1 MQIQRA
7 REMGFCFGV
16 RRAITILE
24 RAVAKHGLV
33 ETLGEV
39 VHNRQ
44 VVERLAQKGVLV
56 AESLDKMGGKTV
68 AITSHGVEPGVVAEM
83 RARGLK
89 VIDATC
95 PFVRKAQRTA
105 QTMAQAGFFV
115 VLFGD
120 AEHPEVRGVLGWAGQ
135 RGVVTDDPAQA
146 ASATKRLKRV
156 GILSQ
161 TTQSLA
167 HYSAFVQ
174 ELTRMTIGRT
184 TELRM
189 VNTICDATTER
200 QTAALEL
207 ARRVD
212 LMLVIGGYH
221 SANTR
226 RLAELCTESRVETHH
241 IETAADLDP
250 SWLHPELRVGIT
262 AGASTPDDVIEEVVA
277 CLKKVARAWSTPV
290 RQGA

>member
-1 MQIQRA
+1 MQVQKA

-24 RAVAKHGLV
+24 QAAAEHGLV

-44 VVERLAQKGVLV
+44 VVDRLAEEGVLV
-56 AESLDKMGGKTV
+56 TESLDRMQGDIV
-68 AITSHGVEPGVVAEM
+68 AITSHGVGPGVVAEM

-89 VIDATC
+89 IIDATC
-95 PFVRKAQRTA
+95 PFVRTAQRAAMTL
-105 QTMAQAGFFV
+105 AQAGIFV

-120 AEHPEVRGVLGWAGQ
+120 ANHPEVRGVLGWAGQ
-135 RGVVTDDPAQA
+135 RGIVTDDPAQA
-146 ASATKRLKRV
+146 ASAIEKRRKA

-167 HYSAFVQ
+167 RYSTFVQ
-174 ELTRMTIGRT
+174 ELIRLTIGRT
-184 TELRM
+184 TELRI

-207 ARRVD
+207 AGQVD
-212 LMLVIGGYH
+212 IMLVIGGYH
-221 SANTR
+221 SANTN
-226 RLAELCTESRVETHH
+226 RLAEICAQSGVETHH

-250 SWLHPELRVGIT
+250 SRLRPELRVGIT
-262 AGASTPDDVIEEVVA
+262 AGASTPNDVIETV
-277 CLKKVARAWSTPV
+277 LARLREIVGTWSTPV
-290 RQGA
+290 HQGA